1 MNEKSN
7 ESNLKYLLQVK
18 IGHQI
23 IIGGLV
29 NRSSYSG
36 LILVTLLFVQHK
48 VISFSIVGLLMGS
61 ITLGLATGRLL
72 QGLMVNLIG
81 FRKLLLLCGVF
92 HFVVLIGFTFLLGQ
106 TSSLLPLTCVAV
118 LLGLSSPATSPI
130 TRAMWANV
138 LPKSSLKSA
147 QLLESTINEVACMLG
162 PAMAGIG
169 SLIFSLDSMMLIMGG
184 LVSTGAFILGLSKA
198 AGKWRLTTH
207 LSGSHFHQSLLP
219 ILLLGLAAGIA
230 GGCIEVAVPAFAI
243 NSGSPLSSGF
253 LLTCWGIGASLG
265 GIAMLTLGAR
275 VPIKIRMQV
284 SVLFLGAT
292 AYLMSTSNSIEMLA
306 FSVFLHGIPAVPA
319 WATLYSL
326 ADQKIREI
334 PETEKYA
341 WILALSTVGVAL
353 GNFLGGNI
361 ISIWGVAYA
370 FIFGGSILII
380 ISFLVKPVFNSQKE
394 KY

>member
-1 MNEKSN
+1 
-7 ESNLKYLLQVK
+7 
-18 IGHQI
+18 
-23 IIGGLV
+23 
-29 NRSSYSG
+29 
-36 LILVTLLFVQHK
+36 
-48 VISFSIVGLLMGS
+48 
-61 ITLGLATGRLL
+61 
-72 QGLMVNLIG
+72 
-81 FRKLLLLCGVF
+81 
-92 HFVVLIGFTFLLGQ
+92 
-106 TSSLLPLTCVAV
+106 
-118 LLGLSSPATSPI
+118 
-130 TRAMWANV
+130 
-138 LPKSSLKSA
+138 
-147 QLLESTINEVACMLG
+147 
-162 PAMAGIG
+162 
-169 SLIFSLDSMMLIMGG
+169 
-184 LVSTGAFILGLSKA
+184 
-198 AGKWRLTTH
+198 
-207 LSGSHFHQSLLP
+207 
-219 ILLLGLAAGIA
+219 
-230 GGCIEVAVPAFAI
+230 
-243 NSGSPLSSGF
+243 
-253 LLTCWGIGASLG
+253 
-265 GIAMLTLGAR
+265 
-275 VPIKIRMQV
+275 MQV